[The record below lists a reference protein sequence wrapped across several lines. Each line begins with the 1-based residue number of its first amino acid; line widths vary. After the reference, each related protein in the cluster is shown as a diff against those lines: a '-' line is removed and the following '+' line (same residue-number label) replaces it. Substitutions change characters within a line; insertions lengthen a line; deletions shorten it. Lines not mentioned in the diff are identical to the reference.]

1 MAINRANKKKWNDT
15 VEKLRKQLNLSDE
28 EVITIKEW
36 GVALLVTGVS
46 AWILYRI
53 VRKIFGP
60 SKKTVKIKVE
70 QPKTPPGSDASA
82 PRRKETSNKKEKSS
96 SRNPL
101 YTSSPWFPLIRKYA
115 GPLLVALAR
124 RQINRYLRANNIIR

>member
-1 MAINRANKKKWNDT
+1 MAINQANKQKWNDT
-15 VEKLRKQLNLSDE
+15 VDKISKQLNLSPE

-70 QPKTPPGSDASA
+70 QPKTQSDYNATPPSPKKKSD
-82 PRRKETSNKKEKSS
+82 RKDSS
-96 SRNPL
+96 SRRKTS
-101 YTSSPWFPLIRKYA
+101 YSSSPWFPLIRKYA
-115 GPLLVALAR
+115 GPLLVVLAK
-124 RQINRYLRANNIIR
+124 RQINRYLRANSIIR